1 MIKAENISHA
11 YNEDEPVLKNLSF
24 DIQQG
29 EKVVLLG
36 TNGCGKTTLLKI
48 LNGLIIPARGHCY
61 YKSTALTKNNLKDRE
76 FNTMFRKEV
85 VLLFQN
91 PESMIFNPT
100 VYDEIAFSLRQFG
113 GDRIDDKVK
122 YWAEL
127 AGVSRYLDRPPFH
140 LSSGE
145 KQKVC
150 LASLLVLEPKL
161 LLMDEP
167 TAKLDPRSTGWLVD
181 FLQDLEVTTLV
192 TTHNL
197 SLAAELGERT
207 MVLSEQHE
215 LIYDGQLKS
224 LLTDQ
229 DKLIEANL
237 LHVHSHKHDGMEHR
251 HFHAHDWE

>member
-1 MIKAENISHA
+1 MIKTENLSHA
-11 YNEDEPVLKNLSF
+11 YNGNEQVLKDVSF
-24 DIQQG
+24 NIEDG

-36 TNGCGKTTLLKI
+36 TNGSGKTTLLKI
-48 LNGLIIPARGHCY
+48 LNGLILPTNGRCY
-61 YKSTALTKNNLKDRE
+61 YKSQELSKSNLKNRD
-76 FNTMFRKEV
+76 FHAMFRKEV

-100 VYDEIAFSLRQFG
+100 VYDEIAFSLRQFEINNF
-113 GDRIDDKVK
+113 DEKVRR
-122 YWAEL
+122 WADIV
-127 AGVSRYLDRPPFH
+127 GVSRYLDRPPFQ

-167 TAKLDPRSTGWLVD
+167 TATLDPRSAGWLVN
-181 FLQDLEVTTLV
+181 FLQDLDVTTLV

-197 SLAAELGERT
+197 SLASELGERT

-215 LIYDGQLKS
+215 LIYDGQLD
-224 LLTDQ
+224 LLLKDQ
-229 DKLIEANL
+229 EKLIEANL
-237 LHVHSHKHDGMEHR
+237 LHVHRHKHERIEHR
-251 HFHAHDWE
+251 HFHSHDWE